1 MKTVDRATPPV
12 TRKMMVQFAGAVQDF
27 NPVHYDDEFAKKLG
41 LPGAIAQGPLTVLLA
56 LDALV
61 AAHGATAIASL
72 QARLKAPV
80 VPGDALQ
87 LRCDE
92 AGQLS
97 MRAGER
103 EVLAGSVTL
112 QEGAP

>member
-1 MKTVDRATPPV
+1 MKALDSALPAV

-27 NPVHYDDEFAKKLG
+27 NAVHYDDEFAKKLG

-61 AAHGATAIASL
+61 AAHGADAIASL
-72 QARLKAPV
+72 QTRLKAPV
-80 VPGDALQ
+80 LPGDELQ
-87 LRCDE
+87 MRCDE
-92 AGQLS
+92 TGQLS
-97 MRAGER
+97 LRAGER

-112 QEGAP
+112 QDGAA